1 VLAVGARRWLG
12 ATSLRW
18 ARALHSLELPFTV
31 GLSQVVLTAGV
42 IVVFLHVV
50 AFATVVPGA
59 TGGFAAWD
67 GRLYLD
73 LAAHGY
79 REPFE
84 AALFPAYPM
93 AIKAVHTVTRLSYL
107 DSALLISNLA
117 FMLALVLL
125 YKLVRNLYG
134 AGTAGRAVWL
144 IAVFP
149 TSFYFSVAYTES
161 LNLLA
166 MVAFFYLLQ
175 QRRWYPAM
183 LAGAGAA
190 LTHDIGVLLILPA
203 LWEWWHRE
211 RVRGTIVPSGRPLLR
226 LLSTAIIP
234 MGLVAFVAYTALLFH
249 DPMAIL
255 TAHSSHWGRAPV
267 FPVVSI
273 FQSLLDINLHPA
285 AGFDTNLQ
293 FMALVNG
300 LATLLVVALTVG
312 ALIRRGTLPG
322 AMLVTLVT
330 MLLASIVTGT
340 IINLPPVW
348 STVSYARAMVVLF
361 PAFIVLAK
369 VLTRPQLFVAVIVL
383 SVALK
388 ALLAGMFGDGYWVV

>member
-1 VLAVGARRWLG
+1 MAGC
-12 ATSLRW
+12 TST
-18 ARALHSLELPFTV
+18 SP
-31 GLSQVVLTAGV
+31 LTG
-42 IVVFLHVV
+42 
-50 AFATVVPGA
+50 
-59 TGGFAAWD
+59 
-67 GRLYLD
+67 
-73 LAAHGY
+73 
-79 REPFE
+79 
-84 AALFPAYPM
+84 
-93 AIKAVHTVTRLSYL
+93 
-107 DSALLISNLA
+107 
-117 FMLALVLL
+117 
-125 YKLVRNLYG
+125 
-134 AGTAGRAVWL
+134 
-144 IAVFP
+144 
-149 TSFYFSVAYTES
+149 
-161 LNLLA
+161 
-166 MVAFFYLLQ
+166 
-175 QRRWYPAM
+175 
-183 LAGAGAA
+183 
-190 LTHDIGVLLILPA
+190 
-203 LWEWWHRE
+203 
-211 RVRGTIVPSGRPLLR
+211 
-226 LLSTAIIP
+226 
-234 MGLVAFVAYTALLFH
+234 AYTALLFH

-312 ALIRRGTLPG
+312 ALIRRGALPG